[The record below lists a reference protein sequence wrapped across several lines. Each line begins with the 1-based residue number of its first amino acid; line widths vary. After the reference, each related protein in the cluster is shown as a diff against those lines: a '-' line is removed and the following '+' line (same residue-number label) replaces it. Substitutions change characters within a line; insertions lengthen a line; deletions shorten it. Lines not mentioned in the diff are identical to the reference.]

1 MKKRLFY
8 ALLVTMFT
16 ACTLPEGFKDVTNNN
31 GVEQPSRPDYIYIDF
46 EEETRVELNDDK
58 KTIWSEGDQVV
69 RFGTDILD
77 VWKYT
82 GLTGEDTDRFDF
94 VKDMEILDEFD
105 YKDKYYVFYSYDSFL
120 EVMYTPDGA
129 EVLHQIEPMQNYVPN
144 TYDPKSNIMVA
155 ESTNR
160 EMFSLDNLMGY
171 LHIPMVGDKTVSK
184 ITVTGNN
191 NEILNGQR
199 WVVMSD
205 PDTTSWD
212 ENTSKTTTLNCDS
225 GVKLT
230 QKATDFYITLVPTEF
245 SKGLAVEILFDD
257 KTSKLVSIEEKMTI
271 KRNRI
276 CHIEQIDTAEP
287 EPEPEPEPDFAQTIA
302 IKHKGDMVAFPI
314 LDSAYVI
321 LWGDENS
328 NVVEY
333 YSDFIGSYVY
343 DDGLSSHTIT
353 IHSDSAKS
361 FEINSCSGITEID
374 FSQF

>member
-160 EMFSLDNLMGY
+160 EIF
-171 LHIPMVGDKTVSK
+171 
-184 ITVTGNN
+184 
-191 NEILNGQR
+191 
-199 WVVMSD
+199 
-205 PDTTSWD
+205 
-212 ENTSKTTTLNCDS
+212 
-225 GVKLT
+225 
-230 QKATDFYITLVPTEF
+230 
-245 SKGLAVEILFDD
+245 
-257 KTSKLVSIEEKMTI
+257 
-271 KRNRI
+271 
-276 CHIEQIDTAEP
+276 
-287 EPEPEPEPDFAQTIA
+287 
-302 IKHKGDMVAFPI
+302 
-314 LDSAYVI
+314 
-321 LWGDENS
+321 
-328 NVVEY
+328 
-333 YSDFIGSYVY
+333 
-343 DDGLSSHTIT
+343 
-353 IHSDSAKS
+353 
-361 FEINSCSGITEID
+361 
-374 FSQF
+374 